1 PLPLRRSA
9 PYVRPEHQH
18 QARPRRPR
26 EPRLDGAG
34 HPARLRRCRH
44 GRLGD
49 LQCRSP
55 GPGCDRHVLLLHAA
69 HLHDVQGW
77 AHRRPGEEQQGL
89 RRDARPAQDRLAR
102 VPGVPGPLAHLADG
116 AAGAR
121 LHPRLHDLSL
131 GTLGGARH
139 LQQHL
144 DRRCRLGAHRVLHR
158 RAAAVHEPGLEDED
172 EVGPPGEDDHW
183 YARCREGGRLMT
195 KAAITTIGAALLAA
209 AALALSGCSY
219 PGDDEDRT
227 AFHAEALDPVP
238 SAPATEP
245 TEPETPAE
253 ETGDESTEEGGKG
266 EKSGA
271 TADLGVEDGHVQYL
285 RAIQNFSPALE
296 RWVLDEEAG
305 EVTDGIVNC
314 AGQTKSEGVATLERV
329 DGGDGAAFEATWIG
343 KSPLENVAAESIRVE
358 ITEDTLKN
366 FADVATSRTDIEA
379 SNFASMCAEVGE
391 TAADLVF

>member
-1 PLPLRRSA
+1 
-9 PYVRPEHQH
+9 
-18 QARPRRPR
+18 
-26 EPRLDGAG
+26 
-34 HPARLRRCRH
+34 
-44 GRLGD
+44 
-49 LQCRSP
+49 
-55 GPGCDRHVLLLHAA
+55 
-69 HLHDVQGW
+69 
-77 AHRRPGEEQQGL
+77 
-89 RRDARPAQDRLAR
+89 
-102 VPGVPGPLAHLADG
+102 
-116 AAGAR
+116 
-121 LHPRLHDLSL
+121 
-131 GTLGGARH
+131 
-139 LQQHL
+139 
-144 DRRCRLGAHRVLHR
+144 
-158 RAAAVHEPGLEDED
+158 
-172 EVGPPGEDDHW
+172 
-183 YARCREGGRLMT
+183 MT

-219 PGDDEDRT
+219 PGDDEDRA
-227 AFHAEALDPVP
+227 AFHAEAQDPVP

-253 ETGDESTEEGGKG
+253 ETGDESTEEGGQG

-271 TADLGVEDGHVQYL
+271 TADLGVEDGQVQHL

-305 EVTDGIVNC
+305 EVTYGIVNC

-391 TAADLVF
+391 TAADFVF

>member
-1 PLPLRRSA
+1 
-9 PYVRPEHQH
+9 
-18 QARPRRPR
+18 
-26 EPRLDGAG
+26 
-34 HPARLRRCRH
+34 
-44 GRLGD
+44 
-49 LQCRSP
+49 
-55 GPGCDRHVLLLHAA
+55 
-69 HLHDVQGW
+69 
-77 AHRRPGEEQQGL
+77 
-89 RRDARPAQDRLAR
+89 
-102 VPGVPGPLAHLADG
+102 
-116 AAGAR
+116 
-121 LHPRLHDLSL
+121 
-131 GTLGGARH
+131 
-139 LQQHL
+139 
-144 DRRCRLGAHRVLHR
+144 
-158 RAAAVHEPGLEDED
+158 
-172 EVGPPGEDDHW
+172 
-183 YARCREGGRLMT
+183 MT
-195 KAAITTIGAALLAA
+195 KAAITTIGAALLVAD
-209 AALALSGCSY
+209 ALALSGCSY
-219 PGDDEDRT
+219 RGDDEDRA
-227 AFHAEALDPVP
+227 AFHAEAQDPAP

-253 ETGDESTEEGGKG
+253 ETGDESTEEGGQG

-305 EVTDGIVNC
+305 EVTYGIVNC

-391 TAADLVF
+391 TAADFVF